1 MFVLL
6 PSSVFSAA
14 LRIDRRRCVVALLHL
29 SARLHLQE
37 SIPQHRST
45 LNLVQSDQM
54 NRVLFFLT
62 LITATSVPVTFLTG
76 LWGMNFV

>member
-1 MFVLL
+1 VPA
-6 PSSVFSAA
+6 PS
-14 LRIDRRRCVVALLHL
+14 RP
-29 SARLHLQE
+29 QE